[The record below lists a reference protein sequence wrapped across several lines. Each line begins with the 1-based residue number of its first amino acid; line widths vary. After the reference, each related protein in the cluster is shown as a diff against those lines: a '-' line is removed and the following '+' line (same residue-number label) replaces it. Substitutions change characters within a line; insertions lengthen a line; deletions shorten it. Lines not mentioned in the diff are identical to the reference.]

1 MQAIYENHYLTDDD
15 VANYA
20 RQSFGKLAKNF
31 TKEQNNNL
39 VKFLARGMASG
50 NWEELLNSMEN
61 ITTQESAH
69 DLAVYLRSIPEHWI
83 PFGHP
88 HITLRMSA
96 PVPIRTQCFKHKIGF
111 VESEESRRYIS
122 STPVVYI
129 PEYFRKAAANVKQ
142 GSSKEIV
149 ETLSIAR
156 WVHDKSKN
164 LSKTNNALEIYR
176 SHVLDAIYL
185 YEQMIADGVCPEQA
199 RFILPQGTEV
209 NWVWTGS
216 LYAFANFYN
225 QRSDSHAQQEIQDL
239 AEQVN
244 SIIAP
249 LYPVS
254 WAALTQGEY

>member
-1 MQAIYENHYLTDDD
+1 MKAIYENHYLTDDD

-20 RQSFGKLAKNF
+20 RQSFGKLAQNF

-69 DLAVYLRSIPEHWI
+69 DLAVYLRSIPEHFI
-83 PFGHP
+83 PFAHP

-96 PVPIRTQCFKHKIGF
+96 PVPIRTQAFKHKIGF

-122 STPVVYI
+122 STPTVYI
-129 PEYFRKAAANVKQ
+129 PTHFRAVAANVKQ
-142 GSSKEIV
+142 GSAGIHPKSDQWLEHYTDLVKLCV
-149 ETLSIAR
+149 AR
-156 WVHDKSKN
+156 
-164 LSKTNNALEIYR
+164 
-176 SHVLDAIYL
+176 
-185 YEQMIADGVCPEQA
+185 YEHMIADGVCPEQA

-225 QRSDSHAQQEIQDL
+225 QRSDSHAQVEVQEL
-239 AEQVN
+239 AKQVDA
-244 SIIAP
+244 IIAP

-254 WAALTQGEY
+254 WAALTKGEY

>member
-20 RQSFGKLAKNF
+20 RQSFGKLAQNF

-50 NWEELLNSMEN
+50 RWEELLNSMEN

-69 DLAVYLRSIPEHWI
+69 DLAVYLRSIPEHFI
-83 PFGHP
+83 PFAHP

-111 VESEESRRYIS
+111 VESEESRRYINS
-122 STPVVYI
+122 MPTLYI
-129 PEYFRKAAANVKQ
+129 PEYFREVAANVKQ
-142 GSSKEIV
+142 GSAGKHESSDAWLQTYTKVCEEALNTYKEMIV
-149 ETLSIAR
+149 
-156 WVHDKSKN
+156 
-164 LSKTNNALEIYR
+164 
-176 SHVLDAIYL
+176 
-185 YEQMIADGVCPEQA
+185 DGICPEQA

-225 QRSDSHAQQEIQDL
+225 QRSDSHAQKEIQEL
-239 AEQVN
+239 AKQVDA
-244 SIIAP
+244 IIAP

-254 WAALTQGEY
+254 WAALTKGEY